1 MVAGRPAHCLQF
13 NVGESSNHETT
24 TVFVTSWWW
33 WWWWCWCWP
42 WWWIWML
49 ANHHTTKQRQP
60 LPPLVFASEPKLLST
75 RSLCDFLQPSSALS
89 TEMIGKKCPPLCSQ
103 QFYRSSIN
111 QGTQIRAAKSVFDQG
126 KGIRFSI
133 NPTLHIMHWW
143 KASVTHELFVET
155 LRLDLH
161 WREVP
166 LTLLAS

>member
-33 WWWWCWCWP
+33 WWWRWWCWP

-89 TEMIGKKCPPLCSQ
+89 TEMIGKKCPPLVSQ
-103 QFYRSSIN
+103 QFYRSSIH
-111 QGTQIRAAKSVFDQG
+111 QDIQIRAVKSVFVQG
-126 KGIRFSI
+126 TCILFSI
-133 NPTLHIMHWW
+133 NPPLQHGQIMHCT
-143 KASVTHELFVET
+143 VTMLLYFSELI
-155 LRLDLH
+155 L
-161 WREVP
+161 
-166 LTLLAS
+166 

>member
-60 LPPLVFASEPKLLST
+60 LPPLVFAFEPTLLST

-103 QFYRSSIN
+103 QFYSTEAPKTR
-111 QGTQIRAAKSVFDQG
+111 THKSELLSQFLTKAPVFAFLSTRLCISCTGEEQVWPMSFLL
-126 KGIRFSI
+126 KLCVWSWTREK
-133 NPTLHIMHWW
+133 LH
-143 KASVTHELFVET
+143 
-155 LRLDLH
+155 
-161 WREVP
+161 
-166 LTLLAS
+166 